1 MSQNLGE
8 KSFAARLNS
17 YSHVVPGKFLT
28 LAYFPS
34 GIMVQW
40 FRDLIFGHSA
50 ESTDSK
56 IEASEQEQYSRLEAD
71 CTDVPSGLL
80 VTPHLFGTCNP
91 DFDPRARA
99 MIFGLGAG
107 SNRSQIYQGILEG
120 IACELAQLTEILA
133 DVCGKFTDLYVS
145 GGGTR
150 SPLGLKLRA
159 AITGCRLHV
168 VKCDEAV
175 CQGAA
180 ILAGV
185 AMGAYAGIADAVKI
199 VVREKEVIEPDAN
212 LTAAYSEQS
221 KNYRRLYATLK
232 AFRDTTSCCAK
243 RRRRNCD
250 SANRGIHRL
259 RSAQRRT
266 ERSDGHA
273 VHR

>member
-1 MSQNLGE
+1 LGVGVIGSGRVSDSMGTYE
-8 KSFAARLNS
+8 CLAAASDEPKLGDKSFAARLNS

-34 GIMVQW
+34 GIMIQW
-40 FRDLIFGHSA
+40 FRDLIYGHGVSP
-50 ESTDSK
+50 TDSK
-56 IEASEQEQYSRLEAD
+56 IAANEQEKYSILEAH
-71 CTDVPSGLL
+71 CTNAASGLL
-80 VTPHLFGTCNP
+80 ITPHLFGTCNP

-107 SNRSQIYQGILEG
+107 SNKSQIYQGILEG

-145 GGGTR
+145 GGGAR
-150 SPLGLKLRA
+150 SPLGLRLRA

-185 AMGAYAGIADAVKI
+185 AMSTYAGIEDAVKI
-199 VVREKEVIEPDAN
+199 VVREKEIIEPDTN
-212 LTAAYSEQS
+212 LTAAYSDQS

-232 AFRDTTSCCAK
+232 EFRDTTSCAQPEAK
-243 RRRRNCD
+243 
-250 SANRGIHRL
+250 IP
-259 RSAQRRT
+259 
-266 ERSDGHA
+266 
-273 VHR
+273 